1 MPFYLTNR
9 LKRIFNRFFPESES
23 NGCGHPLELVFA
35 ILKNRKT
42 PTHIVQIGASDGSL
56 NDPLAD
62 FLSSADCRGVLVEPL
77 PDAFSKLSSKYASRP
92 SIICRQ
98 VAIDSVEGV
107 RSLYTITDDC
117 TYMAGQLTSFS
128 RDHLLKNG
136 VKPGHIKMIEV
147 PTTPLARI
155 IADAGLERIDLLQ
168 VDTEGFDDVIVQ
180 MGLALESSPIF
191 INFEHLHLSYKAEL
205 TLYRSLVD
213 AGYSLVKSSWDTLAW
228 KRNEISI
235 L

>member
-1 MPFYLTNR
+1 
-9 LKRIFNRFFPESES
+9 
-23 NGCGHPLELVFA
+23 
-35 ILKNRKT
+35 
-42 PTHIVQIGASDGSL
+42 
-56 NDPLAD
+56 
-62 FLSSADCRGVLVEPL
+62 
-77 PDAFSKLSSKYASRP
+77 
-92 SIICRQ
+92 
-98 VAIDSVEGV
+98 
-107 RSLYTITDDC
+107 
-117 TYMAGQLTSFS
+117 
-128 RDHLLKNG
+128 
-136 VKPGHIKMIEV
+136 MIEV